1 MDNTD
6 EEDEAQIEKKKV
18 SFRLA
23 IVWLGCVLERR
34 RVLLS
39 VQSNGT
45 SLHNIRRYLLFLLC
59 SNTRRQCYTAIR
71 DHPNES
77 SLVIKPT
84 FNIWNVWKY
93 QTRMQTNKLKKRWF
107 AAPRG
112 CNVSRVHPTMRNM
125 HSYGTNENH
134 FFFIF
139 HFSIIFMAVPAL
151 CATIGQKERERET
164 VENLI
169 IYYNCKFV
177 KRMLLVASE
186 RYMEWVRNKKQDRI
200 SLARYAYGF
209 SLRSVYIIVVVPFS
223 SRKMF
228 GTLG

>member
-1 MDNTD
+1 MCQFTVYVCGVEFVGSQQPLLVHFIKCDGQYRWRRWSTNR
-6 EEDEAQIEKKKV
+6 EKKV

-77 SLVIKPT
+77 SLVIKST

-151 CATIGQKERERET
+151 CATIGQKERERE
-164 VENLI
+164 
-169 IYYNCKFV
+169 
-177 KRMLLVASE
+177 
-186 RYMEWVRNKKQDRI
+186 KQWKI
-200 SLARYAYGF
+200 
-209 SLRSVYIIVVVPFS
+209 
-223 SRKMF
+223 
-228 GTLG
+228 